1 MADIFGT
8 PDDEHL
14 SGTAGDDEIRALDGN
29 DVLDAGAGNDLL
41 DGGRGADVMTGG
53 SGNDIYYVDIEQDS
67 VVEAPGGGT
76 DTVRSEISYVLGA
89 NVENLTLIERWEF
102 DTQAVNGTGNELANV
117 LVGQGGDNV
126 LTGLGGND
134 TIDGGDGTDT
144 TVFGG
149 DVTSYT
155 FHKQFNPASNEDQI
169 TVSGPDG
176 VDTLTRI
183 ELSSFTG
190 PGFYNRFDPVNY
202 LNQNPDIAAGGLDPL
217 THYLGFGASEGRDP
231 NASVHLASV
240 DGLEYI
246 ASYPDLI
253 VAFGDHPATG
263 LQHFEQQGV
272 FEGREPALFDP
283 AQYLAN
289 YADLQAAFGT
299 DLHAATEHFVTN
311 GYFEGRTDHS

>member
-1 MADIFGT
+1 M
-8 PDDEHL
+8 
-14 SGTAGDDEIRALDGN
+14 
-29 DVLDAGAGNDLL
+29 
-41 DGGRGADVMTGG
+41 
-53 SGNDIYYVDIEQDS
+53 
-67 VVEAPGGGT
+67 
-76 DTVRSEISYVLGA
+76 
-89 NVENLTLIERWEF
+89 
-102 DTQAVNGTGNELANV
+102 
-117 LVGQGGDNV
+117 
-126 LTGLGGND
+126 
-134 TIDGGDGTDT
+134 
-144 TVFGG
+144 
-149 DVTSYT
+149 TSYT

-263 LQHFEQQGV
+263 LQHFEQQGYSKA
-272 FEGREPALFDP
+272 GSRR
-283 AQYLAN
+283 YSIRRS
-289 YADLQAAFGT
+289 T
-299 DLHAATEHFVTN
+299 W
-311 GYFEGRTDHS
+311 RTMPTCRRLSGPICTRQPNTL